1 MGFFDF
7 LKARRKDPPI
17 PESEKPFYRPE
28 DYYTDTAHKGTP
40 FEKKV
45 VTFEERK
52 KISYPSLNGLYV
64 AEILLLEYC
73 SYGKYPHPKN
83 GYPGFWWFE
92 YGIRNIG
99 EKLDSLAQRG
109 FIELNPNTGKYSLTP
124 LGGEELA
131 ANGYVPYMHKT
142 KLKTSEDTRFGPEFN
157 VWSINRLVG
166 CGILGKWPEY
176 VAAEEEK
183 ISGWLNRP
191 QIYGTATSKTKQE
204 TDLTVQLKAQD
215 AQIAEIQAAEKHF
228 EDTGDIGALLEFWES
243 LWANGGL
250 KFNGSRWT
258 FRLADLYIKIQQYD
272 DALRAVKMIKNPAYK
287 EKKARYIE
295 KIEKLSKEKPQ
306 K

>member
-142 KLKTSEDTRFGPEFN
+142 KLKTSEDMRFGPEFN

-183 ISGWLNRP
+183 IKRRMIEMSISPIGHFPPNGEMPRMLRFPIRGSAPSVPSGTWP
-191 QIYGTATSKTKQE
+191 TPVSGTSGPIPASPAQTLPSAT
-204 TDLTVQLKAQD
+204 
-215 AQIAEIQAAEKHF
+215 
-228 EDTGDIGALLEFWES
+228 
-243 LWANGGL
+243 
-250 KFNGSRWT
+250 
-258 FRLADLYIKIQQYD
+258 
-272 DALRAVKMIKNPAYK
+272 
-287 EKKARYIE
+287 
-295 KIEKLSKEKPQ
+295 
-306 K
+306 